1 MCKIPLLVIV
11 GPTASGKTA
20 LSVECALAL
29 NGEIVSADSMQ
40 IYKGMSVA
48 TAKPT
53 EEEMRGVKHYLTD
66 FLDLEQKYSVA
77 DFVCDAAKAIDEIC
91 KKNKFPILSG
101 GTGLYIDSLVN
112 NVKFTQADTDF
123 ELRQKLSEEFET
135 LGADVMLEKLKMLD
149 YDTAVKLHTSDKK
162 RIIRAFVKEST
173 AEPSL
178 YEPCYIGINFRRRDK
193 LYERINKRVDL
204 MLVNGLVD
212 EAERYYNLSEKT
224 TASQAIGYKE
234 LKPYFDGEISL
245 EQAVENLKK
254 ATRHYAK
261 RQLTW
266 FRRNSGI
273 NWFYPDDYKN
283 FDDFTSEV
291 TDFIKK
297 VLNYG

>member
-135 LGADVMLEKLKMLD
+135 LGADVMLEKSL
-149 YDTAVKLHTSDKK
+149 
-162 RIIRAFVKEST
+162 RAKQCR
-173 AEPSL
+173 SL
-178 YEPCYIGINFRRRDK
+178 
-193 LYERINKRVDL
+193 
-204 MLVNGLVD
+204 
-212 EAERYYNLSEKT
+212 
-224 TASQAIGYKE
+224 
-234 LKPYFDGEISL
+234 
-245 EQAVENLKK
+245 
-254 ATRHYAK
+254 
-261 RQLTW
+261 
-266 FRRNSGI
+266 
-273 NWFYPDDYKN
+273 
-283 FDDFTSEV
+283 
-291 TDFIKK
+291 
-297 VLNYG
+297 